1 VPDTRTL
8 AFDNDP
14 SAGGYDPA
22 DGQPVDPYAGYA
34 TDSYPPSGYPNQYYQ
49 AEQRG
54 RPGAMPDKEQRRMSP
69 LAIAGTVG
77 AIVVSIGLAL
87 ALLSPVFAGR
97 TGNNGKAPTLPGVL
111 EDPGPGPS
119 APAAQTPPADAPSD
133 LPSEPPTAT
142 PDPTD
147 RVVTGNTGAENAVV
161 ALVNNER
168 RKRKKCDPVQNDDR
182 LRDAARRHS
191 ADMAT
196 GGFLKHNGSDGSSPD
211 DRMQAAGVDD
221 PLSENL
227 ARGFRSADDVVDAW
241 MKSKAQRGNIL
252 DCDARSIGVGV
263 AVAADGTP
271 YWTQNFG
278 E

>member
-1 VPDTRTL
+1 VPDDARTL
-8 AFDNDP
+8 AFDDP

-22 DGQPVDPYAGYA
+22 DGPPSDPYAGYA
-34 TDSYPPSGYPNQYYQ
+34 TDRYPHPGYPGLAYPV
-49 AEQRG
+49 AGEEI
-54 RPGAMPDKEQRRMSP
+54 PGAQRRMSP

-111 EDPGPGPS
+111 EDPGPAPS
-119 APAAQTPPADAPSD
+119 APAAQTPPAETPPD
-133 LPSEPPTAT
+133 LPSEPPTSS
-142 PDPTD
+142 PDPTAG
-147 RVVTGNTGAENAVV
+147 VATGNTGVENAVV
-161 ALVNNER
+161 QLVNNER
-168 RKRKKCDPVQNDDR
+168 RKRKKCDPVRNDGR
-182 LRDAARRHS
+182 LRDAARQHS
-191 ADMAT
+191 ADMAA
-196 GGFLKHNGSDGSSPD
+196 GGFLRHNGSDGSSPD
-211 DRMQAAGVDD
+211 DRMQAAGYDD

-227 ARGFRSADDVVDAW
+227 ARGFRSARDVVNAW
-241 MKSKAQRGNIL
+241 MDSREQRGNIL

-278 E
+278 Q